1 MHDVV
6 KSWMSGDPI
15 TATAD
20 ESALA
25 AHERMVRHGIRHLPI
40 VDGERR
46 VVGVLAVDDLRAALP
61 VGANLKAPIA
71 DGARAAAAG
80 WTVADLMT
88 HAPDTLSPDDTLQSA
103 AERMADH
110 RIGCLPIV
118 DGAGRLAGILSETDV
133 LRALATHLWTERLT
147 EQRAPIAPEKSLLR
161 ELQRERDAVARELAH
176 LSSDDRRRTEQRR
189 EPGDLAD
196 AGALRSDE
204 QLAEALESAK
214 ARRLSALDHALER
227 AAHGRFGVCDRCGD
241 RIPVARLR
249 ALPGSTTCIRCAQ
262 SEPVSP

>member
-1 MHDVV
+1 MHDVI
-6 KSWMSGDPI
+6 KSWMSGDPV
-15 TATAD
+15 TASAD

-61 VGANLKAPIA
+61 VGANPRAPT
-71 DGARAAAAG
+71 DAAARDAEANWSVG
-80 WTVADLMT
+80 DLMT
-88 HAPDTLSPDDTLQSA
+88 HAPDTLGPDDTLQLA
-103 AERMADH
+103 AERMADR

-118 DGAGRLAGILSETDV
+118 DGAGRLMGILSETDV
-133 LRALATHLWTERLT
+133 LRALATHLWTERLA
-147 EQRAPIAPEKSLLR
+147 EQRAPVAPEKTLLK
-161 ELQRERDAVARELAH
+161 ELQRERDAVAKDLERLAAG
-176 LSSDDRRRTEQRR
+176 DRRRTEERR

-196 AGALRSDE
+196 VATLRSDE
-204 QLAEALESAK
+204 QLSEALESAK
-214 ARRLSALDHALER
+214 SRRLAALDHALER
-227 AAHGRFGVCDRCGD
+227 AAQGRFGTCDRCGD

-262 SEPVSP
+262 GERVSP

>member
-1 MHDVV
+1 MHDAI

-25 AHERMVRHGIRHLPI
+25 AHERMVRHGIRHLPV

-46 VVGVLAVDDLRAALP
+46 VVGVLAIDDLRSALP
-61 VGANLKAPIA
+61 VGVDLR
-71 DGARAAAAG
+71 GAVDPSAREAEAS
-80 WTVADLMT
+80 WTVADLMSY
-88 HAPDTLSPDDTLQSA
+88 APETLGPDDSLQHA
-103 AERMADH
+103 AERMADR

-133 LRALATHLWTERLT
+133 LRALATHLWTERLAS
-147 EQRAPIAPEKSLLR
+147 ERAPVSPEATLLK
-161 ELQRERDAVARELAH
+161 ELRREREAVAHELAA
-176 LSSDDRRRTEQRR
+176 LAQRDRARTDARR

-196 AGALRSDE
+196 AATLRSDE
-204 QLAEALESAK
+204 QLSEALEAAK
-214 ARRLSALDHALER
+214 ARRLEALDHALER
-227 AAHGRFGVCDRCGD
+227 AAQGHFGVCDHCGG

-249 ALPGSTTCIRCAQ
+249 ALPGTTRCVRCA
-262 SEPVSP
+262 SEERAAP

>member
-1 MHDVV
+1 MRDAI

-25 AHERMVRHGIRHLPI
+25 AHERMVRHGVRHLPV
-40 VDGERR
+40 VDADRR
-46 VVGVLAVDDLRAALP
+46 VVGLLAVDDLRSALP
-61 VGANLKAPIA
+61 VGANLRGPI
-71 DGARAAAAG
+71 DEQARASEAS
-80 WTVADLMT
+80 WTVGDLMT
-88 HAPDTLSPDDTLQSA
+88 HAPETLGPDDTLQHA
-103 AERMADH
+103 AECMADR

-118 DGAGRLAGILSETDV
+118 DGAGRLAGILSETDA
-133 LRALATHLWTERLT
+133 LRALATHLWTERLSD
-147 EQRAPIAPEKSLLR
+147 QRAPIPPETTLLR
-161 ELQRERDAVARELAH
+161 ELQRERDAVAKELAQ
-176 LSSDDRRRTEQRR
+176 LASRDRSRTDERR

-196 AGALRSDE
+196 AAALRSDE
-204 QLAEALESAK
+204 QLSEALEAAK

-262 SEPVSP
+262 GEHVSP

>member
-1 MHDVV
+1 MHDVI
-6 KSWMSGDPI
+6 KSWMSGDPV
-15 TATAD
+15 TAAAD

-25 AHERMVRHGIRHLPI
+25 AHERMLRHGIRHLPI
-40 VDGERR
+40 VGADRR
-46 VVGVLAVDDLRAALP
+46 VVGVLAIDDLRAALP
-61 VGANLKAPIA
+61 VGANLRGPIDA
-71 DGARAAAAG
+71 KARAAEES

-88 HAPDTLSPDDTLQSA
+88 HAPDTLGPDDSLQHA
-103 AERMADH
+103 AERMADR

-147 EQRAPIAPEKSLLR
+147 EQRAPAAPEKTLLR
-161 ELQRERDAVARELAH
+161 ELQRERDAVAQELAR
-176 LSSDDRRRTEQRR
+176 LAAGDRRRTEERR

-196 AGALRSDE
+196 AATLRSDE
-204 QLAEALESAK
+204 QLSEALEGAK
-214 ARRLSALDHALER
+214 ARRLAALDHALER
-227 AAHGRFGVCDRCGD
+227 ATQGRFGVCDRCGE

-262 SEPVSP
+262 AEPASP

>member
-15 TATAD
+15 TANAD

-25 AHERMVRHGIRHLPI
+25 AHDRMIRHGIRHLPI
-40 VDGERR
+40 VDGDRR
-46 VVGVLAVDDLRAALP
+46 VVGVLAIDDLRAALP
-61 VGANLKAPIA
+61 VGVNVKAPIA
-71 DGARAAAAG
+71 DTERDAASS

-88 HAPDTLSPDDTLQSA
+88 HAPDTLGPDDTLQLA
-103 AERMADH
+103 AERMADR

-133 LRALATHLWTERLT
+133 LRALATHLWTERLA
-147 EQRAPIAPEKSLLR
+147 EQRAPVAPEKTLLR
-161 ELQRERDAVARELAH
+161 DLQRERDAVAKELAQ
-176 LSSDDRRRTEQRR
+176 LAATDRRRTEERR
-189 EPGDLAD
+189 EPGDAAD
-196 AGALRSDE
+196 IASLRSDE

-214 ARRLSALDHALER
+214 ARRLTALDYALER
-227 AAHGRFGVCDRCGD
+227 AAHGRFGVCDHCGD

-249 ALPGSTTCIRCAQ
+249 ALPGSTTCIRCAHG
-262 SEPVSP
+262 EHVSP

>member
-1 MHDVV
+1 
-6 KSWMSGDPI
+6 MSGDPV
-15 TATAD
+15 TAAAD

-25 AHERMVRHGIRHLPI
+25 AHERMIRHGIRHLPI

-46 VVGVLAVDDLRAALP
+46 VVGVLAIEDLRAALP
-61 VGANLKAPIA
+61 VGVDLRAPIDEKVRDA
-71 DGARAAAAG
+71 EAT

-88 HAPDTLSPDDTLQSA
+88 HAPDTLGPEDTLQHA
-103 AERMADH
+103 AERMADR

-118 DGAGRLAGILSETDV
+118 DGAGRIAGILSETDV

-147 EQRAPIAPEKSLLR
+147 EQRAPIPPEKTLLR
-161 ELQRERDAVARELAH
+161 ELQRERDAVAKELAS
-176 LSSDDRRRTEQRR
+176 LSASDRRRTEERR
-189 EPGDLAD
+189 EPGDMAD
-196 AGALRSDE
+196 AATLRSDE
-204 QLAEALESAK
+204 QLSEALESAK

-262 SEPVSP
+262 GEHVSP